1 MLRLSSPACSSMQAS
16 APLDEDLEGLTGYS
30 SWQQRSRGASPRST
44 TVRLI
49 AEAAGGVC
57 LLALLCW
64 VIALSV
70 QLRSLQGSSARIAPE
85 CVHALGGGPVG
96 SGGSLHP
103 VTPEHCKAQLR
114 AYAQGPYWREVELAA
129 GAAMQGFGF
138 EHPTPAGSS
147 GSSGSIDGGRG
158 SSVVGKMPAAVLQW
172 VPRSLLA
179 AAGAADLMKASS
191 SSSSSNGVRLGG
203 PTYCAA
209 AGDQP
214 GQQAAAAAP
223 TLLQAGAAA
232 SIAPGSQQR
241 QQWQQRQQHQGGAR
255 PLVVF
260 DIDETLLSNMPQI
273 LDPQAWPWEDW
284 VAAAAAQPLQPM
296 LALYGALCR
305 CGAA

>member
-1 MLRLSSPACSSMQAS
+1 MQAS
-16 APLDEDLEGLTGYS
+16 APLDEDLEGLTGYGA
-30 SWQQRSRGASPRST
+30 WQQRSRGASPRSIT
-44 TVRLI
+44 ARLI

-114 AYAQGPYWREVELAA
+114 AYAQGPYWRE
-129 GAAMQGFGF
+129 
-138 EHPTPAGSS
+138 
-147 GSSGSIDGGRG
+147 
-158 SSVVGKMPAAVLQW
+158 
-172 VPRSLLA
+172 
-179 AAGAADLMKASS
+179 
-191 SSSSSNGVRLGG
+191 
-203 PTYCAA
+203 
-209 AGDQP
+209 
-214 GQQAAAAAP
+214 
-223 TLLQAGAAA
+223 
-232 SIAPGSQQR
+232 
-241 QQWQQRQQHQGGAR
+241 
-255 PLVVF
+255 
-260 DIDETLLSNMPQI
+260 I

-305 CGAA
+305 HGYAIALVTGRHEASRNSTMANLQRAGYGSPCSSSSSSSTGADAPCCYDALLMRPANDSRLASVYKPWARAQLLAGGGYRLAGLLGDQFSDINGAGVEPGSGVAAYKLPNPFYFIL